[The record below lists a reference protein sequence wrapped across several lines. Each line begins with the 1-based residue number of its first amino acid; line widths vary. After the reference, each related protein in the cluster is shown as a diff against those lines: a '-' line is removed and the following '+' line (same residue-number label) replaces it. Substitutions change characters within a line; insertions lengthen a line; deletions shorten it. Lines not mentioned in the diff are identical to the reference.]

1 MSHLLPPHSLDQ
13 LKGLQFSLP
22 RLFERSMA
30 GRHQTAQQGS
40 SVEFAQHRDYAPG
53 DPIRHIDW
61 KAFARSEK
69 FVIKEFESES
79 NLQVLLI
86 VDSSESM
93 NFRGGSTLT
102 KQAFACQVAHGFA
115 WLLLNQGDA
124 VGLISFSEGVPTYVP
139 PSSIGGQLSL
149 LETHL
154 ESMESSANTRFE
166 DLTAFINSKCHR
178 NTVCIVI
185 TDFLDDEESN
195 AQHFVELKRRRYP
208 TYCLHVLSPNEY
220 ELTEE
225 DPTIYRDEE
234 RDESTLSEP
243 EAIKKAYDQLISEW
257 LANVSA
263 ECRHHGIPYEL
274 VMNQTDPVLVIR
286 QLIGGYA

>member
-1 MSHLLPPHSLDQ
+1 MSHLPPHSLDQ

-93 NFRGGSTLT
+93 NFRGGSTLPP
-102 KQAFACQVAHGFA
+102 QAFACQVAHGCA
-115 WLLLNQGDA
+115 WLLLHPGDA
-124 VGLISFSEGVPTYVP
+124 VGLIFSEGVPTYVP

-166 DLTAFINSKCHR
+166 DLTAFINS
-178 NTVCIVI
+178 
-185 TDFLDDEESN
+185 
-195 AQHFVELKRRRYP
+195 
-208 TYCLHVLSPNEY
+208 
-220 ELTEE
+220 
-225 DPTIYRDEE
+225 
-234 RDESTLSEP
+234 
-243 EAIKKAYDQLISEW
+243 
-257 LANVSA
+257 NVT
-263 ECRHHGIPYEL
+263 GIPY
-274 VMNQTDPVLVIR
+274 
-286 QLIGGYA
+286 AS

>member
-1 MSHLLPPHSLDQ
+1 MSHLLSPAALDQ

-40 SVEFAQHRDYAPG
+40 SVEFSQHRDYAPG

-79 NLQVLLI
+79 NLQVLLV
-86 VDSSESM
+86 VDCSESM
-93 NFRGGSTLT
+93 AFQGDAPIS
-102 KQAFACQVAHGFA
+102 KQAFACQIAHGFA

-124 VGLISFSEGVPTYVP
+124 VGLISFSEGTPSYVP
-139 PSSIGGQLSL
+139 PASIGGQLELVEKTLSAMQS
-149 LETHL
+149 
-154 ESMESSANTRFE
+154 ESKTSYE

-178 NTVCIVI
+178 NTVCLII
-185 TDFLDDEESN
+185 TDFLDDASSN
-195 AQHFVELKRRRYP
+195 AQHFVELKRRKYP
-208 TYCLHVLSPNEY
+208 TYCLHVLSPNEHQLS
-220 ELTEE
+220 EV

-234 RDESTLSEP
+234 QDESLLSEP
-243 EAIKKAYDQLISEW
+243 EAIKSAYDQLIAEW
-257 LANVSA
+257 LNTVSA
-263 ECRHHGIPYEL
+263 ECRHHGVPYEL
-274 VMNQTDPVLVIR
+274 ALSHTDPIILIR
-286 QLIGGYA
+286 QLIGGYS

>member
-1 MSHLLPPHSLDQ
+1 MSHLLSPTELDK

-40 SVEFAQHRDYAPG
+40 SVEFSQHRDYAPG

-86 VDSSESM
+86 VDCSESM
-93 NFRGGSTLT
+93 SFKGDSPIS

-124 VGLISFSEGVPTYVP
+124 VGLISFSEGTPAYVP
-139 PSSIGGQLSL
+139 PASVGGQLARVEKTLS
-149 LETHL
+149 
-154 ESMESSANTRFE
+154 SMQSASKTSYE

-178 NTVCIVI
+178 NTVCVII
-185 TDFLDDEESN
+185 TDFLDETSSN
-195 AQHFVELKRRRYP
+195 AQHFVQLKRRRYP
-208 TYCLHVLSPNEY
+208 TYCLHVLSQNEY
-220 ELTEE
+220 QLSEV

-234 RDESTLSEP
+234 LDESTLSEP
-243 EAIKKAYDQLISEW
+243 EAIKSAYDQLITDW
-257 LANVSA
+257 LNTVSA
-263 ECRHHGIPYEL
+263 ECRHHGVPYEL
-274 VMNQTDPVLVIR
+274 ALSHTDPILLIR
-286 QLIGGYA
+286 QLIGGYE